1 LCLLARIPISFREV
15 QHYQK
20 TSTPWKGCPY
30 TVKGSIRRELIFS
43 YETLWAGQERRQESM
58 DIREEVLLRDGPIC
72 AACGGTFHE
81 SEVHVDHK
89 KLRAKFKDPLEA
101 DHLDNQQILCND
113 CHRVK
118 TESDLRTLSR
128 MRR

>member
-1 LCLLARIPISFREV
+1 MMPQEFKAKKLMIRRW
-15 QHYQK
+15 YN
-20 TSTPWKGCPY
+20 PY
-30 TVKGSIRRELIFS
+30 TVKGSIRRELLFS

-89 KLRAKFKDPLEA
+89 KLRTKFKDPLEA

>member
-1 LCLLARIPISFREV
+1 MPQTFKA
-15 QHYQK
+15 QK
-20 TSTPWKGCPY
+20 LMVRRWYNPY
-30 TVKGSIRRELIFS
+30 TVKWKIKRELIFS
-43 YETLWAGQERRQESM
+43 YETTWTGHELRQGSM

-81 SEVHVDHK
+81 SEAHVDHIV
-89 KLRAKFKDPLEA
+89 LRANFKDPLEA
-101 DHLDNQQILCND
+101 DHLTNQQILCNT

-118 TESDLRTLSR
+118 TESELKTLSR